1 MFVTLPLAF
10 GQMPMGAIFGGVF
23 FMLVSFAALTSAISL
38 TEPALAWLVEDY
50 NAKRARVAV
59 TLGVISWALGLGTVF
74 SFNIWA
80 DVQIFLG
87 KNFFDTVDFLAN
99 NTLLPLGGMLIAL
112 FVGWV
117 MPKATVVGQLGFDGG
132 RYGLWLMLSRFVAP
146 AGVLV
151 VFVYTVLSTL

>member
-1 MFVTLPLAF
+1 M
-10 GQMPMGAIFGGVF
+10 
-23 FMLVSFAALTSAISL
+23 
-38 TEPALAWLVEDY
+38 
-50 NAKRARVAV
+50 AV

-74 SFNIWA
+74 SFNIRA
-80 DVQIFLG
+80 DVQIFFG

-117 MPKATVVGQLGFDGG
+117 LPKSTVVSQLGFDGG
-132 RYGLWLMLSRFVAP
+132 RYALWQLLSRFVAP

-151 VFVYTVLSTL
+151 VFIYTVISTV